1 MRQLNTQTLPD
12 NYPLPRM
19 DTIMD
24 KMVECNY
31 LSTFDFV
38 KGFVQIGLEEESRP
52 LTAFTYDENRYQW
65 NRLPM
70 GQTSSSSQFARCMA
84 ILFQN
89 VPFQALICYLDDILV
104 GSRTVE
110 EHLKRLRFIF
120 DRLSWGGLKLSPK
133 KTQLFIGFRTIKK
146 SVAIIYYRGIKL
158 LL

>member
-1 MRQLNTQTLPD
+1 
-12 NYPLPRM
+12 
-19 DTIMD
+19 MD

-52 LTAFTYDENRYQW
+52 LTAFTYDGNRYQW

-84 ILFQN
+84 ILFQK
-89 VPFQALICYLDDILV
+89 VPFQALICYLDDILI

-120 DRLSWGGLKLSPK
+120 ERLSWGGLKLSTK
-133 KTQLFIGFRTIKK
+133 RTQLFKKEVKFLGNLISNKGLRVDQDRIK
-146 SVAIIYYRGIKL
+146 AIQELKEPKTVKQL
-158 LL
+158 Q